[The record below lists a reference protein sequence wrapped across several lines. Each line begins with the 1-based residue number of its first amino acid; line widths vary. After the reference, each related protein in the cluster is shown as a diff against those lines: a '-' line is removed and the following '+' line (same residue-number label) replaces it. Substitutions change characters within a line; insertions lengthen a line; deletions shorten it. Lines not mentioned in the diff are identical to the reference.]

1 MGVIFADDHGGR
13 QSVQCAGDVICVG
26 VTTVRQHIRQASG
39 DLSEAQKVAA
49 DYLLENTTKVA
60 FCSTEEFASKAG
72 VSTAT
77 IVRLAQAL
85 GYEGFQALKKAL
97 QDEIRLL
104 VSPTDKVQK
113 TLVNMGDDTDTF
125 AAVVEMEISYL
136 KQALNTI
143 STVQMEEAVKAI
155 GNANKVGVLG
165 LGVSESLVHLLTFR
179 LRRFKVDVIPMVRGG
194 RDLYE
199 DLHWLNRGDVL
210 LTFAFLQ
217 PWPEGLI
224 SLKHAR
230 EVGATSVVIT
240 DLESSP
246 ALDLADIGLVAQRG
260 PVGAFH
266 SLVVPNAVVNALIL
280 AYAKHTQET
289 SLANL
294 EHFQD
299 VRLKMRAKT

>member
-1 MGVIFADDHGGR
+1 M
-13 QSVQCAGDVICVG
+13 CPTPGDVICLG
-26 VTTVRQHIRQASG
+26 VATVRQHIRQASS

-49 DYLLENTTKVA
+49 NYLLENMTKVA

-85 GYEGFQALKKAL
+85 GYEGFQALKKSL
-97 QDEIRLL
+97 QDEIQLL

-136 KQALNTI
+136 EQALSTI
-143 STVQMEEAVKAI
+143 SREQVDAAAKAMA
-155 GNANKVGVLG
+155 NASKVGVLG
-165 LGVSESLVHLLTFR
+165 LGVSESLVDLLTFR

-199 DLHWLNRGDVL
+199 DLHWISHGDAL
-210 LTFAFLQ
+210 LTFVFLQ
-217 PWPEGLI
+217 PWPEGLV
-224 SLKHAR
+224 SLRYAR
-230 EVGATSVVIT
+230 EVGATSIVIT

-246 ALDLADIGLVAQRG
+246 ALDLADIALVAQRG

-280 AYAKHTQET
+280 SYAKHTQEQ
-289 SLANL
+289 SLVNL
-294 EHFQD
+294 KHFQD
-299 VRLKMRAKT
+299 VRVMMQSKM